1 MIQPELEF
9 DVHLCLSTSS
19 RGIAKGVLMTSRN
32 RKVEPCALTLIRCVL
47 ALALS
52 LVAVF
57 FPVASRS
64 QENRKLIKK
73 VDPVYPDLARKMN
86 MAGTVKVEITIA
98 TDGSVKDVKT
108 LGGNPVLVQAVEDAV
123 KQWKY
128 ASGSEETK
136 KALEFKF

>member
-1 MIQPELEF
+1 
-9 DVHLCLSTSS
+9 
-19 RGIAKGVLMTSRN
+19 MTFQN
-32 RKVEPCALTLIRCVL
+32 RKAELCVLTLIRCVL
-47 ALALS
+47 V
-52 LVAVF
+52 LVLILVVVF
-57 FPVASRS
+57 FPAGSRS

-86 MAGTVKVEITIA
+86 MTGTVKVEITIA

-108 LGGNPVLVQAVEDAV
+108 LGGNPVLVQAVEEAV

-128 ASGSEETK
+128 ASGPEETK

>member
-1 MIQPELEF
+1 MTFRIRRVE
-9 DVHLCLSTSS
+9 VC
-19 RGIAKGVLMTSRN
+19 VLT
-32 RKVEPCALTLIRCVL
+32 AIRSVL
-47 ALALS
+47 ALVLS
-52 LVAVF
+52 LVVVF
-57 FPVASRS
+57 FPAGSRS

-86 MAGTVKVEITIA
+86 MTGTAKVEVTIA

-108 LGGNPVLVQAVEDAV
+108 LGGNPVLVQAVEEAV

-128 ASGSEETK
+128 ASGPEETK

>member
-1 MIQPELEF
+1 
-9 DVHLCLSTSS
+9 
-19 RGIAKGVLMTSRN
+19 MTSRN
-32 RKVEPCALTLIRCVL
+32 RSAEVCSGKLLRSAL

-52 LVAVF
+52 STLLLFA
-57 FPVASRS
+57 AGSRG

-86 MAGTVKVEITIA
+86 MTGTVKVEITIG

-108 LGGNPVLVQAVEDAV
+108 LGGNPVLVQAVEEAV

-128 ASGSEETK
+128 ANGPEETK

>member
-1 MIQPELEF
+1 MTFQNRRAEL
-9 DVHLCLSTSS
+9 
-19 RGIAKGVLMTSRN
+19 
-32 RKVEPCALTLIRCVL
+32 CALTVIRCVL
-47 ALALS
+47 ALVLS
-52 LVAVF
+52 LILVS
-57 FPVASRS
+57 FPAGSRA

-86 MAGTVKVEITIA
+86 MTGTVKVEITIA

-108 LGGNPVLVQAVEDAV
+108 LGGNPVLVQAVEEAV

-128 ASGSEETK
+128 ASGPEETK

>member
-1 MIQPELEF
+1 MASPNRRAK
-9 DVHLCLSTSS
+9 LCARTSLRS
-19 RGIAKGVLMTSRN
+19 
-32 RKVEPCALTLIRCVL
+32 VL

-52 LVAVF
+52 VVLLFFAAVGQG
-57 FPVASRS
+57 

-86 MAGTVKVEITIA
+86 MTGTVKVEITIG

-108 LGGNPVLVQAVEDAV
+108 LGGNPVLVQAVEEAV

-128 ASGSEETK
+128 ANGPEETK

>member
-1 MIQPELEF
+1 
-9 DVHLCLSTSS
+9 
-19 RGIAKGVLMTSRN
+19 MTSRN
-32 RKVEPCALTLIRCVL
+32 RTAEPCVLTLIRCVL

-52 LVAVF
+52 LVVVF
-57 FPVASRS
+57 FPAGTRS

-73 VDPVYPDLARKMN
+73 VDPVYPELARKMN
-86 MAGTVKVEITIA
+86 MTGTVKVEITIA

-108 LGGNPVLVQAVEDAV
+108 LGGNPVLVQAVEEAV

-128 ASGSEETK
+128 ASSQEETK